1 MSQLF
6 SKPRRKRPARLRG
19 AFALLGLALAL
30 GGCRSLSASEGE
42 QPTASLLDQVPAPS
56 FVPAVP
62 KRVLDEQDQAYAEAA
77 LTHWLEVYLNRKYEV
92 VDQRFFWT
100 PRDSSKWAALG
111 TAIGL
116 RVRTIFGTRT
126 TVDVPWQSPGFDL
139 AEVWE
144 VEYQGTTRIFAMA
157 MTDEPVPG
165 TRGRRLMGYFEL
177 KRRMD

>member
-1 MSQLF
+1 MSQHF
-6 SKPRRKRPARLRG
+6 SKLWRKQPTRLRG
-19 AFALLGLALAL
+19 RFALLSLALAL
-30 GGCRSLSASEGE
+30 GGCQSLSASEGK
-42 QPTASLLDQVPAPS
+42 PSAASLLDQVPAPS
-56 FVPAVP
+56 FVPAAP

-116 RVRTIFGTRT
+116 RVETILGARA
-126 TVDVPWQSPGFDL
+126 TVAVPWRSPGSDL

-157 MTDEPVPG
+157 MTDAPVPG

-177 KRRMD
+177 ISSAK